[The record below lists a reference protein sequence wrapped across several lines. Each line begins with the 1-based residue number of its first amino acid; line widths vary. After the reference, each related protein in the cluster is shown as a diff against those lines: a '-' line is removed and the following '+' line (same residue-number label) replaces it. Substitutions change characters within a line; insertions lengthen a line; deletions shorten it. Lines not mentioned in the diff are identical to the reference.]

1 MEKVM
6 QALTDPELREYLK
19 AEQELDSMEQRL
31 FELSKRVEALR
42 PKRPHLKVRQA
53 VKVGIVMNQFD
64 RSKRRT
70 P

>member
-42 PKRPHLKVRQA
+42 PKRPNLRVRQA